1 MMKVLVEVKFYRGPN
16 MRTVVSAR
24 CKADP
29 SGFAGEDVDE
39 VLENVVEHLRKHVIA
54 FGDLKKK
61 E

>member
-1 MMKVLVEVKFYRGPN
+1 MQKVLLELRFYRGRN

-29 SGFAGEDVDE
+29 SSFAGEDVDE
-39 VLENVVEHLRKHVIA
+39 VLENLVDHLRKHA
-54 FGDLKKK
+54 AGFGDLKKK